1 MGEAKRRKVLGL
13 PQKTNRI
20 KPEIDQSPRIFQWLP
35 LTINQR
41 DSLIKLSIKSSWY
54 GIGGLVFLWV
64 LVRFIGPAAGWW
76 TLADSL

>member
-41 DSLIKLSIKSSWY
+41 DSLIKLSNEDTKQLSKGKILEKKYKKNSVNVFFIKRGFYKS
-54 GIGGLVFLWV
+54 
-64 LVRFIGPAAGWW
+64 
-76 TLADSL
+76 